1 MAIISLEHARDHLR
15 VTSFDDDLDI
25 VRKIDQASYIVFDYL
40 KSRAHNTG
48 TIDTSSVAN
57 PSVITMTAAHSF
69 VNGQT
74 AIIAGHVDSVPNLNG
89 SHVISNV
96 LGDSFTV
103 PVDVTVAGTG
113 GTVTV
118 EWDEDTV
125 PKPVQTA
132 ALLMLTHLWEHRG
145 DGGSAGSS
153 QNPDENIWRAMELYL
168 ARHRDPA
175 LA

>member
-1 MAIISLEHARDHLR
+1 MAIISLDHAKDHLR

-25 VRKIDQASYIVFDYL
+25 TRKIDQASYIVFDYL
-40 KSRAHNTG
+40 KSRAHVTG
-48 TIDTSSVAN
+48 TIESSSVAN
-57 PSVITMTAAHSF
+57 PTVITMTAAHTF
-69 VNGQT
+69 INGQT
-74 AIIAGHVDSVPNLNG
+74 AIIAGHADSTPALNG

-96 LGDSFTV
+96 TDTTFTV
-103 PVDVTVAGTG
+103 PVDVTVASTG

-145 DGGSAGSS
+145 DGGNAGSS
-153 QNPDENIWRAMELYL
+153 QQPDENIWRAMELFL